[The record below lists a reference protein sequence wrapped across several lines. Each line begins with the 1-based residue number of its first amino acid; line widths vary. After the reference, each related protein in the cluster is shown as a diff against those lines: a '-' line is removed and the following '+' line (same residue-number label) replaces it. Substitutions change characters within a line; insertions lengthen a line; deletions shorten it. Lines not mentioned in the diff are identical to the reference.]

1 MGTPVQGDGG
11 WRGEKAQRQGPQTM
25 QTTHSLCST
34 AKPRAGRE
42 ACLQSLQRLNPR
54 WGGPGMPSS
63 ATPCWW
69 RRADGPPLRSQQKWK
84 EKPTRSEHQ
93 CHVTSSFAGSTLL
106 ETDLSRRQPVSP
118 RKRSVAEGRAG
129 GRAGGQAGRQAH
141 GSRPSC
147 SLPTLGPAQNGLAG
161 SAEGRDLLKVT
172 QVAPHQ
178 PEASQE
184 RGCPR
189 GKF

>member
-129 GRAGGQAGRQAH
+129 GRAGRQAGPWLPPLVLPAH
-141 GSRPSC
+141 SRAC
-147 SLPTLGPAQNGLAG
+147 SEWFGRVCRGKGLAQ
-161 SAEGRDLLKVT
+161 SH
-172 QVAPHQ
+172 P
-178 PEASQE
+178 
-184 RGCPR
+184 GCPSPA
-189 GKF
+189 